1 MDWIIILWITGI
13 LPRRRGST
21 GFWNTRNSM
30 VMTELEKQVRQRYK
44 DDLSGIALRL
54 NKAQT
59 ELELAEMLGVCVP
72 LTSDEEAYQTIRTA
86 LIGKLNERR

>member
-1 MDWIIILWITGI
+1 M
-13 LPRRRGST
+13 
-21 GFWNTRNSM
+21 
-30 VMTELEKQVRQRYK
+30 RQRYK

-59 ELELAEMLGVCVP
+59 ELELAEMFGVCVP